1 MSERVEA
8 SSLRSSRADVWD
20 LKEITFGTGERRRKV
35 KIITQNFNG
44 PCSFIAICNI
54 LILRGDI
61 QIQPYERTSVSY
73 EFLSQLVGEF
83 LLLSCSDPG
92 IDISAALSVMP
103 TTTKGLDLNPQFTAV
118 DSFRPGE
125 GGGEL
130 QLFSKA
136 GIRLLHGWVVDP
148 GSPAAS
154 VLSRVSDYDSAVTL
168 IADAD
173 HITEGKLLR
182 SDVFGDLNVPGP
194 SRSDTQRS
202 AAESSS
208 VVEGA
213 SSQSSVEPGNDSHL
227 EPRSPREA
235 YSEQDRQKIESA
247 LVAQEFLN
255 STQSQLT
262 YYGLFQLIAAVEPGS
277 LVALFRNSHLSVLHK
292 PEGEDSALY
301 TLVTDHVFLHE
312 PSVVWE
318 RLEDIDGGWSTFV
331 DCDFVKSSPVGGDFA
346 GQTAE
351 AAVRA
356 YEVAAGVGDPRDHEL
371 ARRLQAEEDAR
382 ARQLYLQRERQR
394 AERQRSQPI
403 DDGESQKTRKAK
415 DKCIIM

>member
-44 PCSFIAICNI
+44 
-54 LILRGDI
+54 GDI

-73 EFLSQLVGEF
+73 EFLSQLVGEY
-83 LLLSCSDPG
+83 LLMSCADPG
-92 IDISAALSVMP
+92 IDISAALSIMP

-148 GSPAAS
+148 ESPAAS

-173 HITEGKLLR
+173 HITKGKLLH
-182 SDVFGDLNVPGP
+182 SDGFEHPNVPGP
-194 SRSDTQRS
+194 SHSDTPTNASGPSSLAS
-202 AAESSS
+202 AGSPYF
-208 VVEGA
+208 
-213 SSQSSVEPGNDSHL
+213 QL
-227 EPRSPREA
+227 EPRSSSDT

-247 LVAQEFLN
+247 LIAQGFLDA
-255 STQSQLT
+255 TQSQLT
-262 YYGLFQLIAAVEPGS
+262 YYGLFQLATTVEPGS

-312 PSVVWE
+312 PTVVWE

-331 DCDFVKSSPVGGDFA
+331 DCDFVKASPVGGDFA
-346 GQTAE
+346 GQSAE
-351 AAVRA
+351 ATVRA
-356 YEVAAGVGDPRDHEL
+356 HEVGTGVGDS
-371 ARRLQAEEDAR
+371 AEYVFVACR
-382 ARQLYLQRERQR
+382 WFSLC
-394 AERQRSQPI
+394 SHGCPW
-403 DDGESQKTRKAK
+403 
-415 DKCIIM
+415 

>member
-20 LKEITFGTGERRRKV
+20 LKEITFGTRERRRKV

-83 LLLSCSDPG
+83 LLLSCADPG

-148 GSPAAS
+148 ESPAAS

-173 HITEGKLLR
+173 HITKGKLLL
-182 SDVFGDLNVPGP
+182 SDAFDDPNVPGP
-194 SRSDTQRS
+194 SHSDTQRS
-202 AAESSS
+202 AAESGS
-208 VVEGA
+208 VVAGP
-213 SSQSSVEPGNDSHL
+213 SSQSNAEPSNYSHL
-227 EPRSPREA
+227 EPRGPSET

-247 LVAQEFLN
+247 LVAQGFLN

-262 YYGLFQLIAAVEPGS
+262 YYGLFQLVAAVEPGS

-292 PEGEDSALY
+292 PEGEDSTLY

-356 YEVAAGVGDPRDHEL
+356 HEVAAGVGDPTDHEL
-371 ARRLQAEEDAR
+371 ARRLQAEEDAH

-394 AERQRSQPI
+394 AERQRNQAI
-403 DDGESQKTRKAK
+403 GDGESRKTRKAK